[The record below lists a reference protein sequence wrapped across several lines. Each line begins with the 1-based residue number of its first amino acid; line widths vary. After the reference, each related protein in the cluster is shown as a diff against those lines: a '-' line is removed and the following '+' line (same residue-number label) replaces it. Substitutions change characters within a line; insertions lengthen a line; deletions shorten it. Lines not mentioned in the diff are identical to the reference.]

1 MNQADRAGKA
11 TEVAT
16 PKSGDPLR
24 ANACGPPDQKETYL
38 LMATQNPTGEGPLFT
53 LAIDPTQGGILRPLL
68 AMVHAGIQDDLA
80 SYADVLRE
88 PARLRREE
96 EASGCLLA
104 ALAGGAVEVRE
115 GMKTLIVELAES
127 IDLANEYE
135 RVVAE
140 HDALHALLGQIEG
153 ALS

>member
-1 MNQADRAGKA
+1 
-11 TEVAT
+11 
-16 PKSGDPLR
+16 
-24 ANACGPPDQKETYL
+24 
-38 LMATQNPTGEGPLFT
+38 MATQNPTGEGPLSS
-53 LAIDPTQGGILRPLL
+53 LAIDPTQGRILRPLL

-80 SYADVLRE
+80 SYADALRE

-96 EASGCLLA
+96 EAAGCLLA
-104 ALAGGAVEVRE
+104 ALAGRAVEVGE
-115 GMKTLIVELAES
+115 GMRTLVSDLAES

-140 HDALHALLGQIEG
+140 HEALGALLVQIEG

>member
-1 MNQADRAGKA
+1 M
-11 TEVAT
+11 
-16 PKSGDPLR
+16 
-24 ANACGPPDQKETYL
+24 
-38 LMATQNPTGEGPLFT
+38 
-53 LAIDPTQGGILRPLL
+53 L

-80 SYADVLRE
+80 NYADALRE

-96 EASGCLLA
+96 EAAGCLLA
-104 ALAGGAVEVRE
+104 ALAGRAVEVRE
-115 GMKTLIVELAES
+115 GMRTLVSELAES

>member
-1 MNQADRAGKA
+1 
-11 TEVAT
+11 
-16 PKSGDPLR
+16 
-24 ANACGPPDQKETYL
+24 
-38 LMATQNPTGEGPLFT
+38 MATQNPTGEGPLFT
-53 LAIDPTQGGILRPLL
+53 LVIDPTQGRILRPLL

-96 EASGCLLA
+96 EAAGCLLA
-104 ALAGGAVEVRE
+104 ALAGRAVEVGE
-115 GMKTLIVELAES
+115 GMRTLVSELAES

-135 RVVAE
+135 RVIAE
-140 HDALHALLGQIEG
+140 HDALHTLLGQLEG

>member
-1 MNQADRAGKA
+1 M
-11 TEVAT
+11 
-16 PKSGDPLR
+16 S
-24 ANACGPPDQKETYL
+24 CI
-38 LMATQNPTGEGPLFT
+38 NPTGEGPLST
-53 LAIDPTQGGILRPLL
+53 LAIDPTQGRILRPLL
-68 AMVHAGIQDDLA
+68 TMVRDGIQDDLA

-88 PARLRREE
+88 PVRLRREE
-96 EASGCLLA
+96 EAAGCLLA
-104 ALAGGAVEVRE
+104 ALAGRAVEVRGE
-115 GMKTLIVELAES
+115 MRTLVTELAES